1 VHTPGRPPEE
11 LSRLDL
17 KNWTPTPP
25 AVEAALIASLRA
37 LAPQLDALDG
47 DGPGRNAPGTGVIN
61 AAACWPRMAALRP
74 GPSPASSSWPTAG
87 TAWAAFPPLI
97 FKMNASEFAP
107 AHPTGPTFQCHLFGD
122 IAGGADGAGLGAT
135 GIAVFIT
142 LAERGIIGAA
152 PGEAAVHVPAL
163 PVRGPIDIVGAGDT
177 VTATLT
183 LALAAGAELREA
195 MELAQAAASIVV
207 HQLGTTGVATP
218 AELRQ
223 ILCP

>member
-1 VHTPGRPPEE
+1 VSAIADAAVLAALAT
-11 LSRLDL
+11 LSRAH
-17 KNWTPTPP
+17 P
-25 AVEAALIASLRA
+25 ALVIMADSRHGL
-37 LAPQLDALDG
+37 
-47 DGPGRNAPGTGVIN
+47 GP
-61 AAACWPRMAALRP
+61 
-74 GPSPASSSWPTAG
+74 
-87 TAWAAFPPLI
+87 FPPLI
-97 FKMNASEFAP
+97 FKMNAAEFALLSGRP
-107 AHPTGPTFQCHLFGD
+107 ETQCHLIGD
-122 IAGGADGAGLGAT
+122 IATGAAELARRNGR
-135 GIAVFIT
+135 AVFIT

-152 PGEAAVHVPAL
+152 PGEAAVHVPAR

-183 LALAAGAELREA
+183 LALAAGAELLEA